1 MPCSL
6 TLLLAINT
14 NPDAPPHPAATPIR
28 IPTITATA
36 APPTVPP
43 TAANLEAVAV
53 AAPARKLL

>member
-14 NPDAPPHPAATPIR
+14 NPDAPPRPAATPIR
-28 IPTITATA
+28 ATTITATA

-43 TAANLEAVAV
+43 TAANLEA
-53 AAPARKLL
+53 AAAAALAKK